1 MTIPAVKS
9 CDRPRVS
16 EPTLQGNP
24 ATAPRAFPGVA
35 FPQLLP
41 RVRRGLPPRTLKR
54 VREYIDTHLEDRV
67 SLQSLA
73 RAAGLSMSRFC
84 CAFKQSEGVSPHEY
98 LMRCRVRHAQ
108 ALLAET
114 DLPLSEIAR
123 ACGFSDQS
131 HCSRRFRELVG
142 STPSSYRQSMRLHA
156 IE

>member
-1 MTIPAVKS
+1 MTIPASVKS

-54 VREYIDTHLEDRV
+54 VREYIDTHLEDKV

-84 CAFKQSEGVSPHEY
+84 RAFKQSEGVPPHEY
-98 LMRCRVRHAQ
+98 L
-108 ALLAET
+108 AE
-114 DLPLSEIAR
+114 DLPVVLP
-123 ACGFSDQS
+123 C
-131 HCSRRFRELVG
+131 V
-142 STPSSYRQSMRLHA
+142 T
-156 IE
+156 